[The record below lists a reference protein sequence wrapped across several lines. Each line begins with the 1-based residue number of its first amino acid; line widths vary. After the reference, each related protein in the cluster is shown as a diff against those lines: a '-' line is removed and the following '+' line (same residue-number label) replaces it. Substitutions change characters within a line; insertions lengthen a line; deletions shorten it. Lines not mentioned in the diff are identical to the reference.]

1 MNKVTILLL
10 RNKVDKTR
18 QTSHFVHFLLKRKPI
33 KTRIRIWHG
42 TCNIKDEQENRR
54 AGHVKTTESKGNEI
68 TKEQARWM
76 YEKC

>member
-10 RNKVDKTR
+10 KNKSGQNETNV
-18 QTSHFVHFLLKRKPI
+18 SFCPLLLLKDRKPI

-54 AGHVKTTESKGNEI
+54 AGHVKNN
-68 TKEQARWM
+68 
-76 YEKC
+76 

>member
-1 MNKVTILLL
+1 MNKSGQNETGV
-10 RNKVDKTR
+10 
-18 QTSHFVHFLLKRKPI
+18 SFCPLLKEKRNPI
-33 KTRIRIWHG
+33 KSRIRIWHS

>member
-1 MNKVTILLL
+1 MKE
-10 RNKVDKTR
+10 
-18 QTSHFVHFLLKRKPI
+18 KRKSI
-33 KTRIRIWHG
+33 KSRIRIWHS

>member
-1 MNKVTILLL
+1 MNKSGQNETDVSFCPLFIM
-10 RNKVDKTR
+10 KE
-18 QTSHFVHFLLKRKPI
+18 KRKPI
-33 KTRIRIWHG
+33 KSRIRIWHG
-42 TCNIKDEQENRR
+42 TCNITDEQENRR

>member
-1 MNKVTILLL
+1 MNKSGQNETGVSFCPLFIL
-10 RNKVDKTR
+10 
-18 QTSHFVHFLLKRKPI
+18 QEKRKPI
-33 KTRIRIWHG
+33 KSSIRIWHS

-54 AGHVKTTESKGNEI
+54 AGHVKTTESKENEI

>member
-1 MNKVTILLL
+1 M
-10 RNKVDKTR
+10 DKTR
-18 QTSHFVHFLLKRKPI
+18 QTSHFVHFLLLKDRKPI